1 MTHGS
6 LSAQRF
12 LTAVEQRHP
21 DFLIET
27 ARTFSKRIFVEHL
40 PIHKNDDIEK
50 VGLQVGLPGVK
61 DILDLSQTAEIKDLL
76 KQRTKEALKSSA
88 FGAPWIVLKQ
98 KGKEDLVYFGGDRF
112 PLICSE
118 LGVDFK
124 GPLKN

>member
-12 LTAVEQRHP
+12 LTAVEQKHP

-27 ARTFSKRIFVEHL
+27 ARTLSKRIFVEHL
-40 PIHKNDDIEK
+40 PIHTIDDIEK
-50 VGLQVGLPGVK
+50 VGLKAGLPDTK
-61 DILDLSQTAEIKDLL
+61 SILDLSQKTEIKELL
-76 KQRTKEALKSSA
+76 KQRTKEALKSGA

-98 KGKEDLVYFGGDRF
+98 EGKEDLVYFGGDRF

-118 LGVDFK
+118 LGVEFK
-124 GPLKN
+124 GPLKD